1 MTANSIDKLAAANA
15 LVAQARKL
23 VVSQEQEVAR
33 IRAAGI
39 DTARAQSLLDAYR
52 VSLRLA
58 EQELADL
65 TKSIES
71 VDNVAQPLRRPK
83 R

>member
-1 MTANSIDKLAAANA
+1 MTANPTDKLAAANA

-23 VVSQEQEVAR
+23 VASQEQEVAR
-33 IRAAGI
+33 MRAAGL
-39 DTARAQSLLDAYR
+39 DAARAQSLLEAYR

-58 EQELADL
+58 EQELAGVA
-65 TKSIES
+65 KSIES
-71 VDNVAQPLRRPK
+71 VEDAAQPVRGK